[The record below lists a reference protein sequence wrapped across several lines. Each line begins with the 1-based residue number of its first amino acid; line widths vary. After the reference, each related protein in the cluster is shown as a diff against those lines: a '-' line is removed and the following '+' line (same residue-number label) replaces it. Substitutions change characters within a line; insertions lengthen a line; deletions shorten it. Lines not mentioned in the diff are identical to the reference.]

1 MSTRKKSEGESKWD
15 EKNRRCKFEVWK
27 MNEVEYDK

>member
-1 MSTRKKSEGESKWD
+1 MRKNSEGENKWD

-27 MNEVEYDK
+27 MNEDEHDK